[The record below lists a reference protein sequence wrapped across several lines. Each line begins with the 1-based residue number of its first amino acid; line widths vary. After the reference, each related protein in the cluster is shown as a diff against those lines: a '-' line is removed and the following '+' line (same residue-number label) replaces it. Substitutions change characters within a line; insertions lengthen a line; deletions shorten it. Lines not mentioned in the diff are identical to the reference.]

1 MRFHRRQSSVSVSRR
16 LHLHR
21 QSHRSCVRPDSISHS
36 ENNCPL
42 GVLADCFEWFLC
54 DGRERCAASDVPSP
68 DYQRVSSGSLVQ
80 DKNFYV
86 LTLLQQDVKA
96 RAELAAD
103 PALAAIVKKTAMEM
117 TKEGTIAPAARD
129 LEARA
134 QAGARS
140 MTSFFDLGGV
150 APSAGLPRP
159 PRRSIA
165 TQSSRYETG
174 NFTARRTRG
183 APRLRAVESRSRGA
197 GSPTTE
203 TA

>member
-1 MRFHRRQSSVSVSRR
+1 M
-16 LHLHR
+16 
-21 QSHRSCVRPDSISHS
+21 
-36 ENNCPL
+36 
-42 GVLADCFEWFLC
+42 
-54 DGRERCAASDVPSP
+54 
-68 DYQRVSSGSLVQ
+68 Q

-140 MTSFFDLGGV
+140 MTFSDDDIVFR
-150 APSAGLPRP
+150 S
-159 PRRSIA
+159 RRRC
-165 TQSSRYETG
+165 T
-174 NFTARRTRG
+174 
-183 APRLRAVESRSRGA
+183 VSRSPA
-197 GSPTTE
+197 S
-203 TA
+203 AAKINCYAKFAL